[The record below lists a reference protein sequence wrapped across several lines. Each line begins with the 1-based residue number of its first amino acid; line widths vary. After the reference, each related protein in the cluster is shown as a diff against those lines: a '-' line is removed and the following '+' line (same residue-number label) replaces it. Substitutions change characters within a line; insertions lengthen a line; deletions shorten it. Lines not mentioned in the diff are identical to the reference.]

1 MRQTFLVMV
10 CVAAMLTGSCKS
22 RNTDAQTTSS
32 TGAIQLPKPSVAPPP
47 AANSD
52 DALTQTIDIEDSR
65 SEAEGGTAADKL
77 PVKTGTTVTAKRQ
90 SVAKPKAAGRK
101 QK

>member
-1 MRQTFLVMV
+1 ML
-10 CVAAMLTGSCKS
+10 CVATMLTGSCKS
-22 RNTDAQTTSS
+22 RSTDAQSTSS
-32 TGAIQLPKPSVAPPP
+32 TGTIKLPKPSVAPPP

-65 SEAEGGTAADKL
+65 SVAEGGTAADKTTA
-77 PVKTGTTVTAKRQ
+77 KTGTAVAPTRKTVT
-90 SVAKPKAAGRK
+90 KPKAAVRK

>member
-1 MRQTFLVMV
+1 MA
-10 CVAAMLTGSCKS
+10 CIAAMLTGGCKS
-22 RNTDAQTTSS
+22 RNSDVQTT
-32 TGAIQLPKPSVAPPP
+32 TATTIKLPKPSKAPTP

-65 SEAEGGTAADKL
+65 SVAEGGTATDNST
-77 PVKTGTTVTAKRQ
+77 VKSRTAVAGTRKTVTKT
-90 SVAKPKAAGRK
+90 KAQGRK

>member
-1 MRQTFLVMV
+1 VRQTFLVMA
-10 CVAAMLTGSCKS
+10 CVAAMLTGDCKS
-22 RNTDAQTTSS
+22 RSSDAQTT
-32 TGAIQLPKPSVAPPP
+32 TAATIKLPKPSTAPTP

-65 SEAEGGTAADKL
+65 SVAEGGTAGDSAT
-77 PVKTGTTVTAKRQ
+77 VKGGNAVAGARKTVTKT
-90 SVAKPKAAGRK
+90 KAAVRK